1 MNQSQSPGAASLVL
15 ADCLD
20 LTAAAPLKADLLA
33 ARGTPL
39 LLDASSVRRLGAQCV
54 QVLLAGR
61 AAWSGDG
68 LEWRIT
74 DPSPEFAEAARLMG
88 CPSLAEGGLAETAL
102 AGDAVAEAG
111 PADLDAA
118 DPCLADLPFAP
129 IPE

>member
-1 MNQSQSPGAASLVL
+1 MNTPQSPGAASLVL

-88 CPSLAEGGLAETAL
+88 CADLAETAP

-118 DPCLADLPFAP
+118 DPGLADLPFAP

>member
-1 MNQSQSPGAASLVL
+1 MTSSQTPGAASLVL

-20 LTAAAPLKADLLA
+20 LTAAAPLKAQLLA
-33 ARGTPL
+33 ARGSSL

-68 LEWRIT
+68 LEWRIAS
-74 DPSPEFAEAARLMG
+74 PSPEFAEAARLMG
-88 CPSLAEGGLAETAL
+88 CPDLAEQACAELDDTQPTPAH
-102 AGDAVAEAG
+102 VEAAPG
-111 PADLDAA
+111 
-118 DPCLADLPFAP
+118 LADLPFAP

>member
-1 MNQSQSPGAASLVL
+1 MNTPQSPGAASLVL

-74 DPSPEFAEAARLMG
+74 SPSPEFAEAARLMG
-88 CPSLAEGGLAETAL
+88 CPDLAEP
-102 AGDAVAEAG
+102 AVAE
-111 PADLDAA
+111 PASADPAAA
-118 DPCLADLPFAP
+118 DVEADPGLADLPFAP